1 MSRVFDVFLT
11 AYDVLNIQ
19 AAENWLERQK
29 EEPDVA
35 NILDIASVSDD
46 IITFTQKFED
56 YIQYQTSTPLVVS
69 ENSPDTLSSENWY
82 NMTPLST
89 EGSLHGNMF
98 SFSSSAATSNAN
110 SRLSSRAN
118 SPLEEMGDTDNVED
132 MDVSNEKD
140 THSDMTVLDT
150 TMESVLTT
158 DGTHMDTE

>member
-1 MSRVFDVFLT
+1 M
-11 AYDVLNIQ
+11 
-19 AAENWLERQK
+19 
-29 EEPDVA
+29 
-35 NILDIASVSDD
+35 
-46 IITFTQKFED
+46 
-56 YIQYQTSTPLVVS
+56 S

-110 SRLSSRAN
+110 SRLSSRDN

-158 DGTHMDTE
+158 DGAHMDTE